1 MKTKRTP
8 KIIAICVSLALTGPA
23 FAQLI
28 PLGPE
33 TRADLGPLA
42 FPNCPQVVG
51 KADRSFFVAW
61 TEGDE
66 VLGRRFNILGA
77 PASGEISLD
86 EGTAAGKTPFD
97 LRLQQ
102 RPGFG
107 EIAVWSTRDGSDPIR
122 FDRWTPATGADL
134 LGAPSY
140 VDEAFPRRVG
150 GYIGVWNGRRPN
162 SLVATLL
169 SESGTP
175 SFPAFRRVE
184 GAPSVF
190 PFLDFAQAVDG
201 SFTALWSDIGRD
213 RFLLQRYGPT
223 ARPLGPPVVAIDDP
237 SASAVYFAS
246 SQNGRTAVAWVDY
259 DLSGGGVAG
268 DLFIRFFGPNG
279 QPTSA
284 PQLVASVTN
293 PGLSFNPEAIA
304 LDRQGRALLV
314 WSQLDNDPPIE
325 AYQVQLWAPT
335 GAESP
340 VLDLGAGTIRVGTP
354 FCASATSA
362 GRAWAVVWRAQA
374 AEGEA
379 IYVRRFFTGL

>member
-1 MKTKRTP
+1 MKI
-8 KIIAICVSLALTGPA
+8 KIAPRIFTALCLSLTLSGPA
-23 FAQLI
+23 LAQLV

-61 TEGDE
+61 TEADE

-86 EGTAAGKTPFD
+86 EGTAAGESPFD

-102 RPGFG
+102 RPGIG

-122 FDRWTPATGADL
+122 FDRWTPATGADRL
-134 LGAPSY
+134 DAPSY
-140 VDEAFPRRVG
+140 VDEAFPRRVE
-150 GYIGVWNGRRPN
+150 GYIGVWNGSRPN
-162 SLVATLL
+162 SLVAALL
-169 SESGTP
+169 SESGDP

-184 GAPSVF
+184 GAPGVF

-201 SFTALWSDIGRD
+201 SFAALWSDITRD
-213 RFLLQRYGPT
+213 RSLIQRYGPT

-237 SASAVYFAS
+237 TAGAVYFAS
-246 SQNGRTAVAWVDY
+246 SQNGRTAVAWTKY
-259 DLSGGGVAG
+259 APSSGVEGEI
-268 DLFIRFFGPNG
+268 FIRFFGTDG
-279 QPTSA
+279 RPTSG
-284 PQLVASVTN
+284 PQLVATVTN

-314 WSQLDNDPPIE
+314 WSQLDNDPLIE
-325 AYQVQLWAPT
+325 SYKVQLWTPA
-335 GAESP
+335 GAASP
-340 VLDLGAGTIRVGTP
+340 VLDLGVGTIRVGTP